1 MVGFAE
7 NRLEEVSNMFL
18 RNGGFNGDE
27 SHARKYE
34 VNLNFLRIGDLSKC
48 KHSEKCFIAFIC
60 CNLQFT
66 PKKSSSENLVPIHLG
81 KQVSCPQYSSWS
93 PVLSHT

>member
-7 NRLEEVSNMFL
+7 NRLEEVSNMLL

-34 VNLNFLRIGDLSKC
+34 VKLFKN
-48 KHSEKCFIAFIC
+48 
-60 CNLQFT
+60 
-66 PKKSSSENLVPIHLG
+66 
-81 KQVSCPQYSSWS
+81 W
-93 PVLSHT
+93 